1 MGWAWSISNIPV
13 QVYCKDLWENKYKR
27 QYANIC
33 YHFFAQAFEL
43 ILGKPAPILSD
54 EAMQVLSNIG
64 DWYIEKDFTY
74 IRIYGATAAPHL
86 LPKFVLDR
94 LVLREIAYQT
104 ILHGFNAFLVKE
116 KLKSFISYS
125 LYIGR
130 PQHNK
135 APNKWLKQLPM
146 PSLRG

>member
-13 QVYCKDLWENKYKR
+13 QVYCKDLWEKKYKR

-43 ILGKPAPILSD
+43 ILGKPAPRLSD

-64 DWYIEKDFTY
+64 DWYIEKDLTY

-104 ILHGFNAFLVKE
+104 ILHGFNAFLVK
-116 KLKSFISYS
+116 
-125 LYIGR
+125 
-130 PQHNK
+130 
-135 APNKWLKQLPM
+135 
-146 PSLRG
+146 